1 MGLVCSDG
9 KKRAKNMQSMNH
21 FSSHFE
27 EVSESNCSSY
37 IHPNVIQN
45 RHFKRWERKNVSSHM
60 NPARLKYKKEK
71 LKTTYLEKKLSTSAD
86 RCRTRQTLT
95 ISKLKI
101 KSHGACERIGFNEG
115 REYFGRKPE
124 YCDHDTPDWSP
135 TCSETENG
143 NFVLPISRRTSKR
156 NSRKMKWETIVI
168 SGSPRS
174 ITKGLRL
181 RAKHYKAETDESKTI
196 TNSIFS
202 PGNASNIK
210 LSEIAALGEYRSL
223 VAPEPKTQ
231 LVKDERDNIL
241 SGYPSYLFSALENNK
256 LQQKERSNILY
267 DISDVSGLT
276 SLKTERRNSEKI
288 PLKDVYYEDA
298 KHDSIGTCGLN
309 SGGHPETRIDTTIC
323 S

>member
-1 MGLVCSDG
+1 
-9 KKRAKNMQSMNH
+9 
-21 FSSHFE
+21 
-27 EVSESNCSSY
+27 
-37 IHPNVIQN
+37 
-45 RHFKRWERKNVSSHM
+45 
-60 NPARLKYKKEK
+60 
-71 LKTTYLEKKLSTSAD
+71 
-86 RCRTRQTLT
+86 
-95 ISKLKI
+95 
-101 KSHGACERIGFNEG
+101 
-115 REYFGRKPE
+115 
-124 YCDHDTPDWSP
+124 
-135 TCSETENG
+135 
-143 NFVLPISRRTSKR
+143 
-156 NSRKMKWETIVI
+156 MKWETIVI

-202 PGNASNIK
+202 RGNASNIK

-276 SLKTERRNSEKI
+276 SLKTERINSEKI
-288 PLKDVYYEDA
+288 PLKDVEDA

-309 SGGHPETRIDTTIC
+309 PGGDTETRIDTTIF